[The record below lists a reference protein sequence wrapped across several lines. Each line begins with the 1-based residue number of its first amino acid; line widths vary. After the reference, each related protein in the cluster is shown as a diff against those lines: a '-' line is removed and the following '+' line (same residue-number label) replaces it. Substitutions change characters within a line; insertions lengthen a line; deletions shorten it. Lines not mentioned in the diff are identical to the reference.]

1 MRASLQVLL
10 ALGTAASAVEVLRPA
25 GVYRRQAFDPDEET
39 HVGEQC
45 SDFGPTFV
53 ECRAPDA
60 SRPSLCIDP
69 SVGETCCDNQCMY
82 LCVLFLWCC
91 RVLTCCRGMSR
102 QLVLPRSRA
111 LLPQC
116 K

>member
-1 MRASLQVLL
+1 MRASLQLVL

-39 HVGEQC
+39 HPAEQC

-53 ECRAPDA
+53 ECRAPAA
-60 SRPSLCIDP
+60 SRPRLCIDP

-82 LCVLFLWCC
+82 LYVLL
-91 RVLTCCRGMSR
+91 
-102 QLVLPRSRA
+102 
-111 LLPQC
+111 
-116 K
+116 